1 MKPLLENWRKYLN
14 EDINTFPYQIYCDM
28 DGVLV
33 DFEYAAITQINIDI
47 KDETIVDKRMN
58 KLRQTLSELG
68 RDSITSRDL
77 SKMDKENRLQAARN
91 YMYKRFEDN
100 EEFWANI
107 PWVKGGREL
116 WSYISKF
123 DPYILTAPMKGEG
136 SKRGKHRWIENN
148 LSPLPK
154 KIFMSHEKYKWAIT
168 NGKPNVLIDD
178 FMTNINPWNEVQV
191 AQKLPPLAILHTNT
205 NKTIKE
211 LETLLSETPI

>member
-1 MKPLLENWRKYLN
+1 MNLLFESWRKFLKEESSN
-14 EDINTFPYQIYCDM
+14 FPYQIYCDM

-100 EEFWANI
+100 EEFWASI
-107 PWVKGGREL
+107 PWVKGGR
-116 WSYISKF
+116 
-123 DPYILTAPMKGEG
+123 
-136 SKRGKHRWIENN
+136 
-148 LSPLPK
+148 
-154 KIFMSHEKYKWAIT
+154 
-168 NGKPNVLIDD
+168 
-178 FMTNINPWNEVQV
+178 
-191 AQKLPPLAILHTNT
+191 
-205 NKTIKE
+205 
-211 LETLLSETPI
+211 